1 MPAHPLSFSVL
12 KTMPTF
18 LPTALAALSL
28 AATTFVAYAQAAEP
42 ASRAA
47 AVANSPRLRAL
58 DFTPFAAALD
68 ALPAERTAALDELLR
83 KATISDLQAALRA
96 GQLSATELT
105 LYFLQR
111 TRRFDE
117 RLRTLVELN
126 PHALDEARAADAR
139 RKSGKPLGAM
149 DGIPVTLKD
158 NIETAG
164 PMHTTAGAELLLD
177 HVASRD
183 APLVAQ
189 LRAAGAVILGKA
201 NLSEWAGVVALT
213 PPHMGGSSAVGG
225 QTLNPHG
232 AALTGGSSA
241 GSAAGTAAR
250 LTMVSVGTETS
261 GSLITP
267 SSWNGVVGMKP
278 SRDRVSG
285 AGVIPL
291 IKAND
296 SAGPIGRSVTDVAV
310 LLGAIAQDRGDYTRH
325 LQHDALDGVA
335 VGVLADE
342 IVQTEGNTALLQAA
356 SGTLVAAGAS
366 LRPVTLGPRP
376 PALADGNFL
385 AFMAAGLRHDTLG
398 YVAALGG
405 PVKSVQDLVAYDAA
419 QPQRRQPFGANLLA
433 GLAPMSAQIG
443 AADYAAM
450 AQALR
455 RAASTQLDAAFASKK
470 VQVLVS
476 FENLHSMQ
484 YATAGYPAITVPLGL
499 RTRGG
504 MAAQIGAKAEGMP
517 VGITFIGRPGDD
529 ARLLGY
535 AYAFEQATRLRV
547 DPVLP

>member
-1 MPAHPLSFSVL
+1 MLTTMLKFPTTVL
-12 KTMPTF
+12 AF
-18 LPTALAALSL
+18 LALATTTL
-28 AATTFVAYAQAAEP
+28 AVHAQAAET
-42 ASRAA
+42 AATNGAA

-58 DFTPFAAALD
+58 DFTPFSAALD
-68 ALPAERTAALDELLR
+68 ALPAERSAALDELLR
-83 KATISDLQAALRA
+83 KATITDLQAALRA
-96 GQLSATELT
+96 GRLSATEMT
-105 LYFLQR
+105 LHFLER

-126 PHALDEARAADAR
+126 PHALDEARAAAAR
-139 RKSGKPLGAM
+139 RKSGKPLGPM

-177 HVASRD
+177 HVAGRD

-189 LRAAGAVILGKA
+189 LRAAGAVVLGKA

-225 QTLNPHG
+225 QTINPHG

-278 SRDRVSG
+278 SRGRVSG

-310 LLGAIAQDRGDYTRH
+310 LLGAIAQDRSDYTRH
-325 LQHDALDGVA
+325 LRHDALDGIA

-342 IVQTEGNTALLQAA
+342 IVQTEGNTALLQSA
-356 SGTLVAAGAS
+356 SGTLAAVGAR
-366 LRPVTLGPRP
+366 LRPVTLGPKP

-419 QPQRRQPFGANLLA
+419 QPQRRQPFGANLLGA
-433 GLAPMSAQIG
+433 LAPMAAQIG

-450 AQALR
+450 AKALR
-455 RAASTQLDAAFASKK
+455 RGATTQLDAAFTSKD
-470 VQVLVS
+470 VRVLVS

-504 MAAQIGAKAEGMP
+504 MAALMGAKAEGMP

-535 AYAFEQATRLRV
+535 AYAFEQATRLRA
-547 DPVLP
+547 DPLVP